1 MHTAG
6 HTHAVYTA
14 HVNTDGIYTHMTHT
28 LKGIN
33 QTLTQEVICKA
44 LGRGELYIFTFMWQE
59 ALLNINVNGLGREM
73 SLSLFC
79 FCVAFFTIYD
89 HMALLLFDIHQL
101 THIFPST
108 NPLAW
113 TCKTWGIL
121 LQFPDVLFGLLRYFH
136 PSNLSIPD
144 WNQMVD
150 IYTARSLLHFW
161 TEQCWFL
168 LFIFWPCSYGHTF
181 NIIPFNPPA
190 ISSFYL

>member
-1 MHTAG
+1 MDAEPDPWPVCTVAHWTGESWNILCTVLSSAVDNMHTAG

-14 HVNTDGIYTHMTHT
+14 HVNTDRIYTHMTHT

-108 NPLAW
+108 NPPAW
-113 TCKTWGIL
+113 TCKT
-121 LQFPDVLFGLLRYFH
+121 
-136 PSNLSIPD
+136 
-144 WNQMVD
+144 
-150 IYTARSLLHFW
+150 
-161 TEQCWFL
+161 
-168 LFIFWPCSYGHTF
+168 
-181 NIIPFNPPA
+181 
-190 ISSFYL
+190 